1 MNTGTIKSFAAKLSL
16 TVLAAG
22 ALLFAGAAP
31 AQAQQWGVGIHVG
44 APAYVVDRDVYY
56 RDYAARRFYA
66 RQRAEREAYE
76 RRQREEFLRREA
88 WLRHERWEREHRFYD
103 RDRDFDHYR

>member
-44 APAYVVDRDVYY
+44 APAYVVDRDYY
-56 RDYAARRFYA
+56 RDRAQREFYA

-76 RRQREEFLRREA
+76 RRQREEFRRREA
-88 WLRHERWEREHRFYD
+88 RLRWEREHRFYD
-103 RDRDFDHYR
+103 RDRNFDRYR